1 MADNK
6 KPTPADDTSEAV
18 GATRATP
25 VDPQTTSPTIDTE
38 AGVTMGDGI
47 HHLHSLSK
55 GDEDY
60 INGET
65 PEDDSR
71 SKPGQDKR

>member
-1 MADNK
+1 MADK
-6 KPTPADDTSEAV
+6 KKKADDTPGAV
-18 GATRATP
+18 GATSATP

-60 INGET
+60 INGD
-65 PEDDSR
+65 PHKDDSVP
-71 SKPGQDKR
+71 KPEQDKI